1 MIRLKTWQFFGNDAL
16 AAPLMNR
23 INNEFS
29 HLKGAFE
36 RGALPIDVPEMKTTA
51 NFILLKIKGKGPD
64 QYSAL
69 LQSIG
74 EPEEPQTEMKTQ

>member
-1 MIRLKTWQFFGNDAL
+1 
-16 AAPLMNR
+16 MNR
-23 INNEFS
+23 INSEFS

-36 RGALPIDVPEMKTTA
+36 RGALPIDVPEMKA
-51 NFILLKIKGKGPD
+51 AADFILRKIKEKDPD

-74 EPEEPQTEMKTQ
+74 EPEEPQTVVEAQ